1 MRQASKIDPTV
12 EGNLNSGLSNL
23 NREISNNLEIWPKMD
38 RDLEIAFQLQENF
51 NEILENSEIRKLVK
65 SSEEV
70 DQAILRV
77 YQVMLTVA
85 RYQN

>member
-51 NEILENSEIRKLVK
+51 NEILENSEIRNLVK
-65 SSEEV
+65 RSEEV
-70 DQAILRV
+70 DQPIQRV